1 VNPEA
6 ISAFPV
12 TPVLHKRMK
21 MGLASLNCTPKVGHK
36 PTERG
41 ADNMTKIS
49 KEERLVAVKAIEE
62 GKNVARVA
70 AQYQVSRTV
79 MRYYYDLYRRHGPE
93 GLSRRTGKWS
103 EEQKCQ
109 ILEHMHQN
117 HLSYHETSIQF
128 GLSGSATLRQWE
140 RTYLENGKK
149 GLEEQKN
156 QPPRKRKPKLPLT
169 QLEEL
174 LAENEYLRAENEYLK
189 KLNTLVAEREKRE

>member
-1 VNPEA
+1 
-6 ISAFPV
+6 
-12 TPVLHKRMK
+12 
-21 MGLASLNCTPKVGHK
+21 MGDLILARLNCTPKVGHK

-49 KEERLVAVKAIEE
+49 KEERLVAVKAIED
-62 GKNVARVA
+62 GKSVGRVA

-79 MRYYYDLYRRHGPE
+79 MRYYYDLYKRHGPE

-103 EEQKCQ
+103 VEQKCQ
-109 ILEHMHQN
+109 ILEHMRQN

-128 GLSGSATLRQWE
+128 GLSGSATLRKWE
-140 RTYLENGKK
+140 RTYLDKEKK
-149 GLEEQKN
+149 GK
-156 QPPRKRKPKLPLT
+156 QPRLRKPKPPLT

-189 KLNTLVAEREKRE
+189 KLNALVAEREKREKENR

>member
-1 VNPEA
+1 
-6 ISAFPV
+6 
-12 TPVLHKRMK
+12 
-21 MGLASLNCTPKVGHK
+21 LNCTPKVGHK

-49 KEERLVAVKAIEE
+49 KEGRLVAVKAIEE
-62 GKNVARVA
+62 GKSVARVA

-79 MRYYYDLYRRHGPE
+79 MRYYYDLYKRHGPE
-93 GLSRRTGKWS
+93 GLSRQSGKWS

-128 GLSGSATLRQWE
+128 GLIGSATLRTWE
-140 RTYLENGKK
+140 HTYLDKEKNEVDDKISKK
-149 GLEEQKN
+149 
-156 QPPRKRKPKLPLT
+156 PRLRKPKPPLT

-189 KLNTLVAEREKRE
+189 KLNALVAERKKREKENR

>member
-1 VNPEA
+1 
-6 ISAFPV
+6 
-12 TPVLHKRMK
+12 
-21 MGLASLNCTPKVGHK
+21 
-36 PTERG
+36 
-41 ADNMTKIS
+41 MTKIS
-49 KEERLVAVKAIEE
+49 KEERLVAVKAIED
-62 GKNVARVA
+62 GKSVARVA

-79 MRYYYDLYRRHGPE
+79 MRYYYDLYKRHGPE
-93 GLSRRTGKWS
+93 GLSRQTGKWS

-109 ILEHMHQN
+109 ILEHMHQS

-140 RTYLENGKK
+140 RTYLENEKK

-156 QPPRKRKPKLPLT
+156 QPPRKRKPKPPLT

-189 KLNTLVAEREKRE
+189 KLNALVAEREKRENENR